1 MNVKKKLSE
10 FADKVLDKME
20 WFGQELTKYW
30 YIDLTIAFA
39 GIIIFLIARKLKEKK
54 NKDNNS
60 FS

>member
-1 MNVKKKLSE
+1 VTLKEKLRD
-10 FADKVLDKME
+10 FRDKLLDKME
-20 WFGQELTKYW
+20 WFGQELTRYW

-54 NKDNNS
+54 DKDNNS